1 MCVMVV
7 WLALLVGLLAV
18 DTGPISNPG
27 LSCLALI
34 QREELNVLP
43 ELDMLCWHQWEACPF
58 LNRGSGGKELK
69 GRWREGMEGAGGE
82 AAVRM
87 HNK

>member
-18 DTGPISNPG
+18 DMGPISNAG

-43 ELDMLCWHQWEACPF
+43 ELDMPCF
-58 LNRGSGGKELK
+58 VGTN
-69 GRWREGMEGAGGE
+69 GRPALF
-82 AAVRM
+82 
-87 HNK
+87 